1 MKNLKIC
8 WVNWYIA
15 TWIDKYKSIFY
26 WQTLD
31 SNSSTFIAWWKWF
44 YTMKCDHCGALY
56 IQFHHPYPLRLVCAK
71 QKDEAPLATMSQSP
85 LSVCTLLNECSRALG
100 WMNTTFLS
108 PDCFIVFDHCPLQL
122 SLAALD
128 SIAHF
133 RIVFHRWEKWM
144 NNCSDA
150 IMALLYTTVST
161 NLLHYEYLG
170 QKQWWW
176 LRAIL
181 FLEAQY
187 CCQTKFYH
195 LGA

>member
-1 MKNLKIC
+1 M
-8 WVNWYIA
+8 VNENDFTPWNVTIVGPCIYNS
-15 TWIDKYKSIFY
+15 TTPTPCGLCVRNRKMRLL
-26 WQTLD
+26 WQPCHKVL
-31 SNSSTFIAWWKWF
+31 F
-44 YTMKCDHCGALY
+44 LY
-56 IQFHHPYPLRLVCAK
+56 V
-71 QKDEAPLATMSQSP
+71 
-85 LSVCTLLNECSRALG
+85 LNECSALG

-170 QKQWWW
+170 QKQWW

-181 FLEAQY
+181 FLETQY

>member
-1 MKNLKIC
+1 M
-8 WVNWYIA
+8 VNENDFTPWNVAIVGPCL
-15 TWIDKYKSIFY
+15 F
-26 WQTLD
+26 
-31 SNSSTFIAWWKWF
+31 
-44 YTMKCDHCGALY
+44 
-56 IQFHHPYPLRLVCAK
+56 HPYPLRLVCAK

-85 LSVCTLLNECSRALG
+85 LSVCTLLNECSALG

-181 FLEAQY
+181 FLETQY

>member
-1 MKNLKIC
+1 
-8 WVNWYIA
+8 
-15 TWIDKYKSIFY
+15 
-26 WQTLD
+26 
-31 SNSSTFIAWWKWF
+31 
-44 YTMKCDHCGALY
+44 MKCDHCGALY
-56 IQFHHPYPLRLVCAK
+56 IQFHH
-71 QKDEAPLATMSQSP
+71 APLPPAAC
-85 LSVCTLLNECSRALG
+85 VCETERWGSFGNHVTKSSFCMYTILLNECSALG

-170 QKQWWW
+170 QKQWWLW
-176 LRAIL
+176 AVAAGHIISRDSVLLPNKILPSRCLGNNFFWSSKQEPCSKFFSAINSRKSIVL
-181 FLEAQY
+181 LH
-187 CCQTKFYH
+187 T
-195 LGA
+195 

>member
-1 MKNLKIC
+1 MILHHEMWPLWGPVYTIPPPLPPAACVCETERWGSFGNH
-8 WVNWYIA
+8 V
-15 TWIDKYKSIFY
+15 TKSSFCM
-26 WQTLD
+26 
-31 SNSSTFIAWWKWF
+31 
-44 YTMKCDHCGALY
+44 YT
-56 IQFHHPYPLRLVCAK
+56 I
-71 QKDEAPLATMSQSP
+71 
-85 LSVCTLLNECSRALG
+85 LLNECSALG

-181 FLEAQY
+181 FLETQY
-187 CCQTKFYH
+187 CCQTKLVYGFIMVDWDNFVS
-195 LGA
+195 LDICWMGINTK

>member
-1 MKNLKIC
+1 MILHHEMWPLWGPVYTIPPPLPPAACVCETERWGSFGNH
-8 WVNWYIA
+8 V
-15 TWIDKYKSIFY
+15 TKSSFCM
-26 WQTLD
+26 
-31 SNSSTFIAWWKWF
+31 
-44 YTMKCDHCGALY
+44 YT
-56 IQFHHPYPLRLVCAK
+56 I
-71 QKDEAPLATMSQSP
+71 
-85 LSVCTLLNECSRALG
+85 LLNECSALG

-181 FLEAQY
+181 FLETQY

-195 LGA
+195 QGAWVTIFLKFKTRALL